1 LAGPKQGS
9 RKSDLWM
16 GRTALSRNMI
26 TGPQL
31 TEALLVQSQGGMKR
45 ALERIMIERKF
56 MTHDQIRQLTSRM
69 ESTPTLKQPQATSDA
84 EAKKHV
90 GKIVNR
96 VLCDSVIDVG
106 EFVITYLGRLPRDP
120 DPVALRLVSKRALRA
135 GLWMD
140 FLETVRGCIG
150 VQANNLVEV
159 IDVGRIDEA
168 FVIVTRHQKGGMTL
182 ESLLGRVRRLKL
194 SEALRICKEI
204 AKGLAALHA
213 ASLVHRDVN
222 PSNVLL
228 GRTGE
233 VQLMNAGV
241 VFEPQGAEKFA
252 AKLSVFGTPHYISP
266 EALKGY
272 PPDPMTDIYALGVL
286 AYDLVTGVKPFEGE
300 TLEEL
305 RKQHLEDEVIPPHTI
320 MKALP
325 KDVGELLAWMLHKT
339 PTERPTAPKLVSTLE
354 RLEKSIKRTGM
365 TQKFQAF
372 DPNEKS

>member
-1 LAGPKQGS
+1 MLNGK
-9 RKSDLWM
+9 
-16 GRTALSRNMI
+16 
-26 TGPQL
+26 QL
-31 TEALLVQSQGGMKR
+31 TEALLIQSQGGMKR
-45 ALERIMIERKF
+45 PLERVMIERKF
-56 MTHDQIRQLTSRM
+56 LTHDQVRKLNSNM
-69 ESTPTLKQPQATSDA
+69 GSTPTLKQPQAITDT
-84 EAKKHV
+84 EAKKLV
-90 GKIVNR
+90 GQICNR
-96 VLCDSVIDVG
+96 VLCDSVLDVQ

-120 DPVALRLVSKRALRA
+120 DPVALHLISKKALRA

-150 VQANNLVEV
+150 VQVKNLVEV
-159 IDVGRIDEA
+159 LEVGRTDDD
-168 FVIVTRHQKGGMTL
+168 FVIVTRHKKGGMTL

-204 AKGLAALHA
+204 AKGLSALHA
-213 ASLVHRDVN
+213 AGLAHRDVTPN
-222 PSNVLL
+222 NILL
-228 GRTGE
+228 GRSGE
-233 VQLMNAGV
+233 VELMNAGV

-252 AKLSVFGTPHYISP
+252 AKFSVFGTPHYISP

-305 RKQHLEDEVIPPHTI
+305 RKQHLEDEVTAPHEV

-325 KDVGELLAWMLHKT
+325 KEVGELLVWMLQKS
-339 PTERPTAPKLVSTLE
+339 PNDRPTATKLVSTLE
-354 RLEKSIKRTGM
+354 RVEKSIKRTGM